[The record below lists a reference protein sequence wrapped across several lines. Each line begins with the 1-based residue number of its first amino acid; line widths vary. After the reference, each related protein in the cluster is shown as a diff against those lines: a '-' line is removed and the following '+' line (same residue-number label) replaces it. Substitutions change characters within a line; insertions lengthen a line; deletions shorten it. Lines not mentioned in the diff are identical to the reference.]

1 MDTQYIRLITNLK
14 HRLSS
19 LGYKHKDIF
28 KIMNNRDYEQMN
40 IVLLDEFA
48 ISLIEC
54 IECER
59 EHIGDRLEQKLNNLL
74 WLNDA
79 LMRFNLEPQETIT
92 QAKKLLKTV
101 FINIY
106 DLEAEQYEAKTD
118 YKSLRN
124 NLRKHPER
132 RFPLYAAKENKT
144 LKCFLKKI

>member
-1 MDTQYIRLITNLK
+1 
-14 HRLSS
+14 
-19 LGYKHKDIF
+19 
-28 KIMNNRDYEQMN
+28 MN
-40 IVLLDEFA
+40 IVDEFV
-48 ISLIEC
+48 IYLIEE
-54 IECER
+54 IEIER
-59 EHIGDRLEQKLNNLL
+59 EQISVRMEQKLNDLL

-79 LMRFNLEPQETIT
+79 LIKLNLEPQETKT
-92 QAKKLLKTV
+92 QALKSLKTIY
-101 FINIY
+101 INIY

>member
-1 MDTQYIRLITNLK
+1 MDTQYNRLITDLK

-19 LGYKHKDIF
+19 LGYKLKDIF
-28 KIMNNRDYEQMN
+28 KIINNKDYEQMN
-40 IVLLDEFA
+40 IVDEFV
-48 ISLIEC
+48 IYLIEE
-54 IECER
+54 IEIER
-59 EHIGDRLEQKLNNLL
+59 EQISVRMEQKLNDLL

-79 LMRFNLEPQETIT
+79 LIKLNLES
-92 QAKKLLKTV
+92 LKTIY
-101 FINIY
+101 INIY

>member
-1 MDTQYIRLITNLK
+1 MDTQYNRLITDLK

-19 LGYKHKDIF
+19 LGYKLKDIF
-28 KIMNNRDYEQMN
+28 KIINNKDYEQMN
-40 IVLLDEFA
+40 IVDEFV
-48 ISLIEC
+48 IYLIEE
-54 IECER
+54 IEIER
-59 EHIGDRLEQKLNNLL
+59 EQISVRMEQKLNDLL

-79 LMRFNLEPQETIT
+79 LIKLNLEPQETKT
-92 QAKKLLKTV
+92 QALKSLQTIY
-101 FINIY
+101 INIY